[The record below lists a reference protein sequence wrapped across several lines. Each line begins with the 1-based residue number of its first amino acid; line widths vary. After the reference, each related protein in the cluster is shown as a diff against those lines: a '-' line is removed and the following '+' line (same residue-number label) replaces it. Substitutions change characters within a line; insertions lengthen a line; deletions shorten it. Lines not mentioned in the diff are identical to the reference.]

1 MKETT
6 SQHVENKKTI
16 VLGAGCFWCVE
27 AIFELVRGVTEIEV
41 GYSGGDPMRANYKE
55 VCQGDTNH
63 VEVVKVSFDANDIS
77 VLDLL
82 RIFFVSHDPTTLNQ
96 QGNDV
101 GTQYRSVIFYA
112 DDEQKKAAQ
121 EVLAEMQG
129 LYHGKIVTAIE
140 PLTNYFIAEDY
151 HRKYF
156 KNNPEQ
162 GYCRIVIA
170 PKVQKFRAKFQHL
183 LRES

>member
-1 MKETT
+1 MTETK
-6 SQHVENKKTI
+6 SEDGEKTEAI

-41 GYSGGDPMRANYKE
+41 GYSGGDPDRANYKD

-63 VEVVKVSFDANDIS
+63 VEVVKVSYDPKQISIVDI
-77 VLDLL
+77 L

-101 GTQYRSVIFYA
+101 GTQYRSVIFFA
-112 DDEQKKAAQ
+112 DEMQQKAALD
-121 EVLAEMQG
+121 VFAEMQE
-129 LYHGKIVTAIE
+129 LYDGKIVTAIE
-140 PLTNYFIAEDY
+140 PLKNYFLAEDY
-151 HRKYF
+151 HREYF

-162 GYCRIVIA
+162 GYCRVVIA

-183 LRES
+183 LRQN